1 MTKTRLARLPRTSG
15 KINNTPRLNTF
26 SNESW
31 RELRRHV
38 NMDRGNGSGSRTIE
52 CGLWLMLYLLAG
64 NEKYLLK
71 FRELSQQIAPDPD
84 QRQQMDERLRRA
96 AMNGETK

>member
-1 MTKTRLARLPRTSG
+1 MPKIRQARLPRTSG
-15 KINNTPRLNTF
+15 KINYTPRLSSL
-26 SNESW
+26 SNECW
-31 RELRRHV
+31 RELRRNV
-38 NMDRGNGSGSRTIE
+38 NMERGNGSGSRTIE

-64 NEKYLLK
+64 TEKYLLK

-96 AMNGETK
+96 ALGETK